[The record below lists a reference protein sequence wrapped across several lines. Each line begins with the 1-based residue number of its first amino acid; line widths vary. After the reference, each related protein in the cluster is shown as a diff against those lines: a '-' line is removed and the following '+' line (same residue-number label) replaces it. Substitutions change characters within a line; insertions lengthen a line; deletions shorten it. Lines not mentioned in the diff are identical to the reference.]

1 MQKKSSTIIIILLLV
16 ITGLLLYNT
25 FSRKE
30 FIKTENDK
38 AQTSEVETFDNA
50 DNQSIDKLTRESV
63 VIPYVKENGRL
74 PDYYITKNNARKQG
88 WVAAEGNLCEV
99 LPGKAI
105 GGDIFTNR
113 EKQLPT
119 EKGRIYYEAD
129 LNYNC
134 GNRNAHRLVFS
145 NDGLIYVTH
154 NHYKTFEKK

>member
-30 FIKTENDK
+30 FIKTGNDK